1 MCMQTGDGAVRLL
14 WSNRIG
20 AAASGAPELDVKLT
34 AGARVEKVPR
44 PGARILAL
52 HASGSESRFFW

>member
-1 MCMQTGDGAVRLL
+1 MLQASDGGVRLL

-20 AAASGAPELDVKLT
+20 ATASGQPELDETL
-34 AGARVEKVPR
+34 AAAQVEKVPR

-52 HASGSESRFFW
+52 HRSGTESRFFW